1 MKHKIVSDAIK
12 GSIQPYEGIFD
23 VVRIVDPIKKN
34 IISFKEHD
42 EIPDN
47 ATCYSLWLNNEMC
60 EECITIKALKENNTF
75 TKIQHNADKLYLM
88 VAAPIEING
97 EILALELLKDITNNM
112 VFETVTQEQG
122 HEVRNLT
129 QDLNEIL
136 VKDHLTDSYNRRY
149 IDQML
154 PIEISKSVENK
165 YPISVAMIDIDNFKY
180 VNDTYG
186 HDFGDKVIKKFAQT
200 LKKYI
205 RDDVDWIARY
215 GGDEFLVFLNNVD
228 NKKAYK
234 ILERMRK
241 AVEKIIMRTKDE
253 KVKVTGS
260 FGVYTNRDAEITASD
275 LIKCAD
281 NNLYE
286 AKNLGRNKVV
296 F

>member
-12 GSIQPYEGIFD
+12 ERIQLYEGIFD
-23 VVRIVDPIKKN
+23 VVRIVDPIKKT
-34 IISFKEHD
+34 IISCKEHD

-60 EECITIKALKENNTF
+60 ENCITIKALKEKSTF
-75 TKIQHNADKLYLM
+75 TKIQHNGDKLFLM

-97 EILALELLKDITNNM
+97 EIFALELLKDITNNM
-112 VFETVTQEQG
+112 VFETVTQGEG

-136 VKDHLTDSYNRRY
+136 VKDALTDLYNRRY

-154 PIEISKSVENK
+154 PIEISKSIENK
-165 YPISVAMIDIDNFKY
+165 YPISVAMIDIDNFKGI
-180 VNDTYG
+180 NDTYG
-186 HDFGDKVIKKFAQT
+186 HDFGDKVLKKFTQT

-241 AVEKIIMRTKDE
+241 AIEKIIMRIKGE
-253 KVKVTGS
+253 KVQVTGS
-260 FGVYTNRDAEITASD
+260 FGVYTNRDTEITASD